1 MIRVSI
7 SIKFCIK
14 QTSYKL
20 DVVFRNPGTDGTRN
34 VINVSTP
41 SHSGVLYKVQT
52 VAQLRDCYV
61 LVGAAQIEIQYTY
74 GHYMYIREAILNPNS
89 STLEPDRP
97 QHIGPTACI
106 IAQQYSSTTFVSLCF
121 VHPRK
126 KVGVSFNNFIISFF
140 YFFLNCVGMKLRNM
154 TLCYVRECL

>member
-106 IAQQYSSTTFVSLCF
+106 TPSSILPPPSSRC
-121 VHPRK
+121 
-126 KVGVSFNNFIISFF
+126 VSFTQEKKWACLSTILLFHFSIFF
-140 YFFLNCVGMKLRNM
+140 
-154 TLCYVRECL
+154 